1 MYILFRRAGKGSK
14 NERVPVNVKKLT
26 HSCLLARCIIR
37 HYTDLKFHL
46 SFTHIS
52 TLITDGSY

>member
-1 MYILFRRAGKGSK
+1 MYVLFRKAGKGSK
-14 NERVPVNVKKLT
+14 IERVPVNVKKLT

-46 SFTHIS
+46 SFSHIS
-52 TLITDGSY
+52 ALMADRSY